1 MAFVDLWRG
10 VLFCDVLRLEPE
22 AARRRPKAIIPLL
35 GYVSLPEDLRRNA
48 KVDNDAGSTAGYSE
62 VRQWGWIQQYEI
74 ESFRAIEDSS
84 PPRTNLFPGH
94 EGVYRSSFRHLLVC
108 QSVVGLRDDGRTLYF
123 TVKTHSEDDHPS
135 VIAVDMVKKKI
146 LQVAPFFSRF
156 NIIGFT
162 YVHSRLL
169 KYLKNIVAPGDCLCD
184 NNLGLGSLC
193 KMIEG

>member
-22 AARRRPKAIIPLL
+22 AARRGPKAIIPLL

-48 KVDNDAGSTAGYSE
+48 KVDNDAGST
-62 VRQWGWIQQYEI
+62 QYEI

-135 VIAVDMVKKKI
+135 VIAVDMVEKKI
-146 LQVAPFFSRF
+146 LQVAPSLQDL
-156 NIIGFT
+156 ISSASPT
-162 YVHSRLL
+162 
-169 KYLKNIVAPGDCLCD
+169 CT
-184 NNLGLGSLC
+184 LGY
-193 KMIEG
+193 